1 MQTDTGAS
9 VDPYCVETRPL
20 WAASRPPEPG
30 RDAKV
35 NLFPREKALT
45 HLITNIG
52 LKALWPLWGTF
63 LRLHSN
69 LGCFRP
75 TSPFLFF
82 HPSRGLRFILNESSS
97 LFWLP
102 SLTLCISPNRILLSI
117 CFSRNPT
124 DTVTVDELFL
134 LGVPGQRN
142 QPSSLVRRKSTS
154 VTSGTLKRRGR
165 LREKWS
171 TSGPTAC

>member
-9 VDPYCVETRPL
+9 VDPYCVETRPV

-75 TSPFLFF
+75 TCPFLFF
-82 HPSRGLRFILNESSS
+82 HPSRGVRLILNESSS
-97 LFWLP
+97 LSWL
-102 SLTLCISPNRILLSI
+102 CLLSLCAFPLI
-117 CFSRNPT
+117 ESFSASASPGT
-124 DTVTVDELFL
+124 QLTQSQLMSYFSWEFL
-134 LGVPGQRN
+134 GREI
-142 QPSSLVRRKSTS
+142 SLVPWWE
-154 VTSGTLKRRGR
+154 GR
-165 LREKWS
+165 APLS
-171 TSGPTAC
+171 LLVP